1 MMDIAVTRWMNAPAG
16 AHPFWD
22 AVFIVATQFGVPL
35 IVILVA
41 LMWWDGNDR
50 AHVRHAALASGLS
63 FLLGLAINQAII
75 LIVHRV
81 RPYDAGVSH
90 LIIARSTDW
99 SFPSDHATAAI
110 SVVASFA
117 MQRLPRRTLGLLLL
131 AAMVCW
137 SRVYV
142 GTHYVTD
149 VMGGAF
155 TGATAA
161 IIVRLVYR
169 EGTKL
174 DRFATGIF

>member
-1 MMDIAVTRWMNAPAG
+1 
-16 AHPFWD
+16 
-22 AVFIVATQFGVPL
+22 
-35 IVILVA
+35 
-41 LMWWDGNDR
+41 
-50 AHVRHAALASGLS
+50 
-63 FLLGLAINQAII
+63 
-75 LIVHRV
+75 
-81 RPYDAGVSH
+81 
-90 LIIARSTDW
+90 
-99 SFPSDHATAAI
+99 
-110 SVVASFA
+110 